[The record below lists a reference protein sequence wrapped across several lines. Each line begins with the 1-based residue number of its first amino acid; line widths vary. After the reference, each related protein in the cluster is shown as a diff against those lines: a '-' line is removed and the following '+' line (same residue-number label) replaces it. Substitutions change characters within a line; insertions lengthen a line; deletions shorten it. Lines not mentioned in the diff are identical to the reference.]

1 MEDKLFDFEEIVRL
15 FKRKFWIIIFI
26 TAVTTGIAYY
36 EASSM
41 RPSYNTSLNIFIAI
55 ETEGLDYSTMQQ
67 MNFYGRNIKTL
78 KDMIMTEDFI
88 EDVLQ
93 KNNINR
99 DAREVRS
106 GISVTSSEDSPV
118 VSLKFSSG
126 NSEMMKETLEALGE
140 EFISNLKEL
149 VPDLDPIIV
158 NTASV
163 STIWP
168 NKNRV
173 IQTGIIIGLVISI
186 GLILVLDYL
195 DDTIREKKDLEK
207 VLPIPVLGDIPR
219 HEKKFSKGDNYD
231 NITNDAKVNIS

>member
-1 MEDKLFDFEEIVRL
+1 MDDKLFDFEEIISL

-26 TAVTTGIAYY
+26 TSITTGIAYY

-41 RPSYNTSLNIFIAI
+41 KPSYSTSLNIFIAI
-55 ETEGLDYSTMQQ
+55 ETDGLDYSTMQQ
-67 MNFYGRNIKTL
+67 MNFYGRNINTL
-78 KDMIMTEDFI
+78 KDMIMTEEFI
-88 EDVLQ
+88 ESVLQ

-99 DAREVRS
+99 DAGEVRG
-106 GISVTSSEDSPV
+106 GISVASSEDSPV
-118 VSLKFSSG
+118 VSLRFSSG
-126 NSEMMKETLEALGE
+126 NSEMMTETLEALGT
-140 EFISNLKEL
+140 EFIANLKEL

-158 NTASV
+158 NTARV

-173 IQTGIIIGLVISI
+173 IQTGVMIGLVISI

-207 VLPIPVLGDIPR
+207 VLPIPVLGDIPK
-219 HEKKFSKGDNYD
+219 HEKQFSKGGNYVYSER
-231 NITNDAKVNIS
+231 DAKVNIS